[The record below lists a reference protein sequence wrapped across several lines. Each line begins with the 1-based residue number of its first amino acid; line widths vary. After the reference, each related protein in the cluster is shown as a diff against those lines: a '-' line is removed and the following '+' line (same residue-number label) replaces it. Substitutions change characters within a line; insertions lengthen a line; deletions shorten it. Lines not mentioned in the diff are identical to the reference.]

1 MRDDYSFGAPEERVA
16 TAKMEDRGT
25 LIKMNWRNENKEG
38 ETATEEGRVVI
49 RKDAENH
56 TAVTSGPVMV
66 ADVDYASTGVA
77 FSRLG
82 GRWWRLACIFACVS
96 VDTHRG
102 PPACLHDAGLRK

>member
-1 MRDDYSFGAPEERVA
+1 MEE
-16 TAKMEDRGT
+16 RGT
-25 LIKMNWRNENKEG
+25 LIKMNWRRNENKEG

-56 TAVTSGPVMV
+56 TAMTSVPVMV
-66 ADVDYASTGVA
+66 ADVDYTSTGVA

-82 GRWWRLACIFACVS
+82 ERWWRLACIFAYVS

-102 PPACLHDAGLRK
+102 PPACLYGVGLRK